1 MCDPYAQPKHLY
13 TIVNRVIITRVVRV
27 VILTMKVISM
37 IYEQELCEKK
47 IQGIEFKFTLCLYLK
62 VSKLEIDGNPVYV
75 QDVDIAQ
82 IVRAIMT
89 SSTVLEVAK
98 GVTNTW
104 TEEDIKAT
112 ISERMRVTAGVL

>member
-1 MCDPYAQPKHLY
+1 M
-13 TIVNRVIITRVVRV
+13 
-27 VILTMKVISM
+27 VISM